1 MNNGIKVSIIGA
13 GFVGATTAY
22 SLINSGLV
30 TEICINDINSEKA
43 MGEAM
48 DLAHGISFAKPV
60 NIYAII
66 RDENSILTV
75 SSYLQGEYGINDVF
89 ISVPTIVNRK
99 GVEKILDIDLSTDE
113 RGQLKN
119 SAHILKE
126 NCKKIN

>member
-48 DLAHGISFAKPV
+48 DLAHGLSFAKPV
-60 NIYAII
+60 NIYH
-66 RDENSILTV
+66 V
-75 SSYLQGEYGINDVF
+75 
-89 ISVPTIVNRK
+89 
-99 GVEKILDIDLSTDE
+99 
-113 RGQLKN
+113 
-119 SAHILKE
+119 
-126 NCKKIN
+126 KKD